1 MSPPSHSP
9 QEAQIPMNILLMKT
23 YLYYRIPTYDQ
34 NSIYFS
40 DQALGE
46 GIQLNFA
53 SDPQSWSKLDEIANH
68 CMHFYDNQGPNRAFC
83 M

>member
-23 YLYYRIPTYDQ
+23 YLYDRIPTYDQ
-34 NSIYFS
+34 NNIYFS
-40 DQALGE
+40 DQAFGE

-53 SDPQSWSKLDEIANH
+53 SDPQS
-68 CMHFYDNQGPNRAFC
+68 
-83 M
+83 